1 MSLSY
6 NAPADGTDS
15 GIGPQIRTDFYKK
28 KALIELKKE
37 QYFVTLADTTTMPKH
52 FGKKIKQ
59 FHYMPLLDDRN
70 INDEGIDA
78 AGATLTSGTY
88 SAVDSTGTIISSGHA
103 TAAIAYAVS
112 GCVSAIQDGGNL
124 YGSSKDVGSIT
135 SKLPIIGEHGGRVN
149 RVGFK
154 RIELEGTFEKFG
166 FFDEYTADS
175 VNFDTDE
182 EMLTHVN
189 REMIRGANEMNEDA
203 LQIDLL
209 NAAAT
214 IRYAGEA
221 TEDAEI
227 SGETGSVC
235 EVTYDDLMR
244 LDIDLDDNRTPKHTT
259 MITGSRMVDTR
270 VIQGA
275 RIMYIGSEL
284 RPTLERMKDLHDER
298 AFIKVA
304 QYASAGD
311 VIQGE
316 IGAVGPFRVVVV
328 PEMMHWD
335 GIGADE
341 ATANEGYRTTNGKY
355 NVYPMLVVGDAS
367 FTCIGFQTD
376 GETVKF
382 QITHKPP
389 GKESADRTDPYGE
402 TGFMSIKWWY
412 GFMGLRTERIA
423 LIKTVAEI

>member
-1 MSLSY
+1 
-6 NAPADGTDS
+6 
-15 GIGPQIRTDFYKK
+15 
-28 KALIELKKE
+28 
-37 QYFVTLADTTTMPKH
+37 
-52 FGKKIKQ
+52 
-59 FHYMPLLDDRN
+59 
-70 INDEGIDA
+70 
-78 AGATLTSGTY
+78 
-88 SAVDSTGTIISSGHA
+88 
-103 TAAIAYAVS
+103 
-112 GCVSAIQDGGNL
+112 
-124 YGSSKDVGSIT
+124 
-135 SKLPIIGEHGGRVN
+135 
-149 RVGFK
+149 
-154 RIELEGTFEKFG
+154 
-166 FFDEYTADS
+166 
-175 VNFDTDE
+175 
-182 EMLTHVN
+182 
-189 REMIRGANEMNEDA
+189 
-203 LQIDLL
+203 
-209 NAAAT
+209 
-214 IRYAGEA
+214 
-221 TEDAEI
+221 
-227 SGETGSVC
+227 
-235 EVTYDDLMR
+235 MR